1 MNIEDITKFRDS
13 LANLSIDQLK
23 EKRDELREKIA
34 KMIMDSEITMLIAI
48 VEAQIQERVN

>member
-34 KMIMDSEITMLIAI
+34 KMIMDSEITMQIAI
-48 VEAQIQERVN
+48 IEAQIQEKVN